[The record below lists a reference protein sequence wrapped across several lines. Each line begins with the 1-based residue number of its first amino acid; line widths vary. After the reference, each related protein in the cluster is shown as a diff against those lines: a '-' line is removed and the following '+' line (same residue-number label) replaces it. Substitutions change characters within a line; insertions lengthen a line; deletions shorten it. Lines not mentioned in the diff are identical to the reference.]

1 MQKKIQTRMIQVIA
15 LALLIAYAVTI
26 FFVYRQ
32 TEINAE
38 KSVRYESEY
47 LAEAVNINGS
57 SFIQQ
62 LKNLESGT
70 RITYID
76 TDGTVIY
83 DSETGDKT
91 LENHKNRP
99 EVAEAFKTGIGM
111 DKRHSDTL
119 REDMYY
125 SAVRL
130 NDGKVIRVAKSVK
143 SIFAMM
149 LEILPVLITTAV
161 ILLIFAILLSH
172 KTARN
177 LIKPINT
184 LDLDN
189 PLENDVYEELDPLL
203 KRIDEQN
210 RQKDAMVS
218 MRQEFSANVSHE
230 LKTPLTSISGYAEII
245 RDGLVK
251 KKDLPDFSNRIY
263 KEANRLLSLV
273 NDIIKISQL
282 DEGKIA
288 LDKEVCDLYQM
299 SEDIIKRLNQKAM
312 EYSVHV
318 SLVGTHEKVNGYR
331 QILDEM
337 IHNIIEN
344 AIKYNKPEGKV
355 TVTVE
360 EDDGC
365 PCITVKDTGIGIPE
379 KDQERIFERFYRV
392 DKSHSRETGGTGL
405 GLSIVKHAAQL
416 HNAKVSLS
424 SKVDVGTT
432 ITIIFEKENE

>member
-32 TEINAE
+32 TELNAE

-57 SFIQQ
+57 SFIRQ

-76 TDGTVIY
+76 SDGTVIY
-83 DSETGDKT
+83 DSETGNKT
-91 LENHKNRP
+91 LENHKDRP
-99 EVAEAFKTGIGM
+99 EVAEAFKTGVGM
-111 DKRHSDTL
+111 DIRNSDTL
-119 REDMYY
+119 KEDMYY

-149 LEILPVLITTAV
+149 LEILPVLVTTAV
-161 ILLIFAILLSH
+161 ILLIFAIILSH
-172 KTARN
+172 KTARD

-210 RQKDAMVS
+210 KQKDAMVS

-282 DEGKIA
+282 DEGEIA

-299 SEDIIKRLNQKAM
+299 SEDIIKRLNQKAV

-318 SLVGTHEKVNGYR
+318 SLVGTHEQVNGYR

-344 AIKYNKPEGKV
+344 AIKYNKPDGKV

-360 EDDGC
+360 KDDGY

-416 HNAKVSLS
+416 HNAKVNLT
-424 SKVDVGTT
+424 SKVGTGTT
-432 ITIIFEKENE
+432 ITIIFEK